1 MMMLIQGCLSN
12 SCTKPTFPKPTIH
25 TMDKVKGLK
34 DKEVDSWIIELY
46 KLKLKLEED

>member
-1 MMMLIQGCLSN
+1 MMMLIQGCLGN